1 MLSPA
6 RALAASSASLLP
18 ARPLPA
24 RLSRAQLPFTVTVAL
39 LAAASAACSPA
50 QDPPGRAT
58 DDRRP
63 TPAPLLVPPVAPAA
77 PAALA
82 AASPDLLAAPAPL
95 SASPS
100 AAPLAPAAALAA
112 LAPGATSAVSR
123 EATLPGQGAKIASI
137 AMRTWIY
144 VAPDDRSTKLGYLR
158 AGAVVDRAE
167 VSAGTQG
174 CAGGWYRIAPRGY
187 VCVGKGASLELDH
200 PVVAAAVRGPRRG
213 APVPYH
219 YVMSRTPPPHLYF
232 RLPTAE
238 DQRRVEGPKLAVH
251 LARAAASP
259 SSLPLDPV
267 PDFLLGGRDLP
278 KPYGAEKK
286 LHYSVHTGRAKEKS
300 AFGLITTFSW
310 TNRRFGLT
318 TELDLIPLDRT
329 RPARI
334 SALRG
339 VVIKD
344 LDTEIPESPSDAAP
358 GTDTASPADAA
369 SPPGSA
375 PPASSPTSQAA
386 AAIDAGGFSIADL
399 PDDELPPPPPGT
411 DARIDPALRGA
422 PAFVR
427 VHGTT
432 LHRPSASTRA
442 LVRAGLA
449 PFRSGW
455 VLTGRTRGGV
465 KGMVETTDGAWLAGA
480 HLVIAELRKD
490 PQGFARAGKKWIDVS
505 IERQMLVA
513 YEGTRPVFA
522 ALISSGRSGMA
533 DPAETDATIRGSFY
547 IHAKHVSTTMDGD
560 DEASEAFDLRDVPY
574 TQYFRGGYALHGAYW
589 HDEFGKARSHG
600 CINLAPADAAWLFEW
615 TEPAVPPEW
624 HGAVNIEGGGTL
636 VYVHG

>member
-1 MLSPA
+1 
-6 RALAASSASLLP
+6 
-18 ARPLPA
+18 
-24 RLSRAQLPFTVTVAL
+24 
-39 LAAASAACSPA
+39 
-50 QDPPGRAT
+50 
-58 DDRRP
+58 
-63 TPAPLLVPPVAPAA
+63 
-77 PAALA
+77 
-82 AASPDLLAAPAPL
+82 
-95 SASPS
+95 
-100 AAPLAPAAALAA
+100 
-112 LAPGATSAVSR
+112 
-123 EATLPGQGAKIASI
+123 
-137 AMRTWIY
+137 MRTWIY
-144 VAPDDRSTKLGYLR
+144 VAPDERSTKLGYLR

-167 VSAGTQG
+167 LPAGTKG

-187 VCVGKGASLELDH
+187 VCVGKGASLALDH
-200 PVVAAAVRGPRRG
+200 QVVAAAVRGPRRG

-219 YVMSRTPPPHLYF
+219 YVMSRSPPPHLYF

-238 DQRRVEGPKLAVH
+238 DQRRVEGAKLSTH
-251 LARAAASP
+251 LARAAFAP

-267 PDFLLGGRDLP
+267 PPFLLAGRDLP
-278 KPYGAEKK
+278 KPYGAEEK
-286 LHYSVHTGRAKEKS
+286 LHYSVHRGRAKESS
-300 AFGLITTFSW
+300 AFGLITTFEW

-344 LDTEIPESPSDAAP
+344 VDAGDTGDAEDAEVP
-358 GTDTASPADAA
+358 AGAATASFSIA
-369 SPPGSA
+369 A
-375 PPASSPTSQAA
+375 PPA
-386 AAIDAGGFSIADL
+386 DDL
-399 PDDELPPPPPGT
+399 PPAPPGT
-411 DARIDPALRGA
+411 DPRIDPGLKGA

-427 VHGTT
+427 AHGTT
-432 LHRPSASTRA
+432 KHRPSASSGA

-465 KGMVETTDGAWLAGA
+465 KGLVETTEGSWLAGD

-490 PQGFARAGKKWIDVS
+490 PQGFARDGKKWIDIS
-505 IERQMLVA
+505 IRRQILVA

-533 DPAETDATIRGSFY
+533 DPEETDATVRGSFY
-547 IHAKHVSTTMDGD
+547 IHTKHVSTTMDGD
-560 DEASEAFDLRDVPY
+560 DEAAEAFDLRDVPY
-574 TQYFRGGYALHGAYW
+574 TQYFHEGYALHGAYW

-624 HGAVNIEGGGTL
+624 HGALNIERGGTL